1 MWFEI
6 LGPMR
11 VVDRE
16 VTRSVAGVRQ
26 RTVLGT
32 LLAHA
37 NQPVPA
43 ERLAEIVWDGVP
55 PPGAVATLRT
65 YVMRLRQGLG
75 QRVASRVV
83 TRDLGYLIEI
93 DENELDALVFAALC
107 RATGAAVRARAWADA
122 SAAAARALA
131 LWRGTPL
138 IDAPSL
144 ALHEQWLPR
153 LERDRLQLVE
163 WRIEAELNLGHAEHL
178 VPQLREQTAR
188 HPLRERFHAQLMAA
202 LALTGRRA
210 EALAA
215 FRDARNVLIDEL
227 GVEPGPELQ
236 DLHERILAADG
247 VPFTLPDANGD
258 RAAGPGTGAR
268 TAPEAAPRTAP
279 GPNAPSIPRQL
290 PAAARYFTGRQAES
304 DMVTGLLEQASATGG
319 TVVISAID
327 GMAGI
332 GKTALAIHAAHR
344 LAEKFP
350 DGQLFADLH
359 GYTRGHEP
367 RTAGEVLDWFLRT
380 LGVPAERVP
389 KDVEERAAL
398 YRQRLADS
406 RTLIV
411 LDNAVSEA
419 QVRPLLPGG
428 AGCLV
433 LVTSRRRLRGLDDTH
448 ILSLDVLPEADAV
461 ALLRTMAGP
470 DRFPA
475 DDPVAARIAELCG
488 RLPLALRI
496 AASLLRHRPA
506 WSLEH
511 LAELL
516 HDRRRLV
523 TTLSDGE
530 RDLGTVFDLS
540 YDGLDEACRLLF
552 RRIGMIPGPDFDAH
566 AAAALTDADPA
577 ITSDLL
583 EDLVDQ
589 SLLTTYAPGRYRLH
603 DLLRAHAHALADQD
617 PATDRQVALDRLL
630 DHYLRA
636 ADRADALIARY
647 PRPESDVP
655 DPADTADGKSP
666 AHALAL
672 ADPAAAWTWLR
683 AERANLLAVLRHTT
697 VDADHRRTV
706 ALTAS
711 LATLLRTDGPWA
723 DAVVLHGTAA
733 DLAERLGDRP
743 SRARAL
749 IHFGHARF
757 MVGDLSDA
765 SRDLHEA
772 LALYRDLGDRLGQAN
787 ALTYLG
793 GLHRLTGDNPGAVDA
808 LEQALRLFRD
818 LGNPRGQAN
827 ALNVLGQTRMGIG
840 DAQGAVNDLHEAL
853 HVHRDLGDQRGEA
866 AILSQLGYAR
876 SMIGDYPAA
885 VRDLSEAL
893 RLFRELGNLPGQV
906 ATLGMLGHVRGLT
919 RDYAGAIRD
928 SQDGLRLGRDLGDL
942 PNQVTILGQLGNLRR
957 ITGDYAGAARDLE
970 EALDLCRRIGA
981 RGNEAPMLNLYAAL
995 LAETGEHARARTLH
1009 QEALD
1014 LARQT
1019 HNFDEEARALEGIG
1033 ECHLHTGDEQ
1043 AGTAYLEQALDIFNR
1058 LALRPDADRVQA
1070 RLAKSAASRT

>member
-11 VVDRE
+11 VVDRD

-26 RTVLGT
+26 RTVLGM

-37 NQPVPA
+37 NQPVPG
-43 ERLAEIVWDGVP
+43 EQLAEIVWDGVP

-75 QRVASRVV
+75 ARVASRVV

-107 RATGAAVRARAWADA
+107 RATGAAVRAYAWADA

-138 IDAPSL
+138 IDAPSQ

-153 LERDRLQLVE
+153 LERDRLQVVE

-215 FRDARNVLIDEL
+215 YRDARNVLIDEL

-247 VPFTLPDANGD
+247 VPFVLPDADGSG
-258 RAAGPGTGAR
+258 AAGPGTGP
-268 TAPEAAPRTAP
+268 TTGPRTAP
-279 GPNAPSIPRQL
+279 GTDAPSIPRQL
-290 PAAARYFTGRQAES
+290 PSAARYFTGRQAES
-304 DMVTGLLEQASATGG
+304 DLVTGLLEQASATGG

-332 GKTALAIHAAHR
+332 GKTALAVHAAHR
-344 LAEKFP
+344 LAQKFP

-380 LGVPAERVP
+380 LGVPAERIP

-448 ILSLDVLPEADAV
+448 ILSLDVLPQADAV
-461 ALLRTMAGP
+461 ALLRAMAGP

-475 DDPVAARIAELCG
+475 ADPVAVRIAELCG
-488 RLPLALRI
+488 SLPLALRI

-516 HDRRRLV
+516 RDRRWLV

-540 YDGLDEACRLLF
+540 YDGLDEARRLLF
-552 RRIGMIPGPDFDAH
+552 RRIGTIPGPDFDAH
-566 AAAALTDADPA
+566 AAAALTGTEPA
-577 ITSDLL
+577 AAAGLL

-617 PATDRQVALDRLL
+617 PAADRQIALDRLL
-630 DHYLRA
+630 DHYLRT

-647 PRPESDVP
+647 PRPA
-655 DPADTADGKSP
+655 ADAADGEPP

-683 AERANLLAVLRHTT
+683 AERANLLAVLRHTA
-697 VDADHRRTV
+697 VYADHRRTV

-723 DAVVLHGTAA
+723 DAVALHGTAA
-733 DLAERLGDRP
+733 ELAERLGDRP
-743 SRARAL
+743 GRARAL
-749 IHFGHARF
+749 IHSGHARF
-757 MVGDLSDA
+757 MVGDLSAA

-772 LALYRDLGDRLGQAN
+772 LALYRDLDDRLGQAN

-793 GLHRLTGDNPGAVDA
+793 GVHRLTGDNPGAVHA
-808 LEQALRLFRD
+808 LEEALRLFRD
-818 LGNPRGQAN
+818 LGNARGQAN

-840 DAQGAVNDLHEAL
+840 DAPGAVHDLHEAL
-853 HVHRDLGDQRGEA
+853 HLHRELGDQRGEA

-876 SMIGDYPAA
+876 SMIGDYPGA

-893 RLFRELGNLPGQV
+893 RLFRDLGNLPGQV

-919 RDYAGAIRD
+919 HDYVGAIRD
-928 SQDGLRLGRDLGDL
+928 SQDGLQLGRDLGDL

-957 ITGDYAGAARDLE
+957 ATGDYAGAARDLE

-995 LAETGEHARARTLH
+995 LAETGEHTRAEALH
-1009 QEALD
+1009 RDALD

-1033 ECHLHTGDEQ
+1033 ECHLYAGDIQ
-1043 AGTAYLEQALDIFNR
+1043 AGTAHLEQALDIFDR
-1058 LALRPDADRVQA
+1058 LALRPDADRVQT
-1070 RLAKSAASRT
+1070 RLAKSESAASQT